1 MRHSEHVV
9 DIILKRD
16 IAGRILDLGGGGEG
30 VIGRIYGRAV
40 TAIDICP
47 DELEDAPGDFERI
60 CMDARRLEFPD
71 GCFDAVTAFYFLMY
85 LFPEDMGAVF
95 SEAARVLKSGGRLYI
110 WDAVYDCAFPEPH
123 LAELYIDAAGEKI
136 STTYG
141 VLGEGMGLSR
151 DDVLSRASE
160 AGLELAD
167 ERLAGELFYLVFRKE
182 ERHGR
187 YHDSAAEEL

>member
-40 TAIDICP
+40 TAIDIRP

-60 CMDARRLEFPD
+60 CMDARQLEFPD

-85 LFPEDMGAVF
+85 LFPGDRGAVF
-95 SEAARVLKSGGRLYI
+95 SEAARVLKSGGRMYV

-141 VLGEGMGLSR
+141 VLGEGMSLSR
-151 DDVLSRASE
+151 DGVLRCASE

-167 ERLAGELFYLVFRKE
+167 ERLAGEHFYLVFRKE

>member
-9 DIILKRD
+9 DIILKRH

-71 GCFDAVTAFYFLMY
+71 GCFDSVTAFYFLMY
-85 LFPEDMGAVF
+85 LFPGDRGAVF
-95 SEAARVLKSGGRLYI
+95 SEAARVLKSGGRMYV

-123 LAELYIDAAGEKI
+123 LAELYIDAAGEQI

-151 DDVLSRASE
+151 DDVLSRAAE

-167 ERLAGELFYLVFRKE
+167 ERLAGEHFYLVFRKE
-182 ERHGR
+182 EWHGR

>member
-30 VIGRIYGRAV
+30 VIGRTYGRAV
-40 TAIDICP
+40 TAIDIRP

-60 CMDARRLEFPD
+60 CMDARRIEFPD
-71 GCFDAVTAFYFLMY
+71 GCFDATTAFYFLMY
-85 LFPEDMGAVF
+85 LFPEDRGAVF
-95 SEAARVLKSGGRLYI
+95 SEAARVLKSGGRMYV
-110 WDAVYDCAFPEPH
+110 WDAVYSSAFPEPH
-123 LAELYIDAAGEKI
+123 LVELNIDAAGERI

-151 DDVLSRASE
+151 DDVLRCASE

-167 ERLAGELFYLVFRKE
+167 ERLAGEHFYLVFRKE
-182 ERHGR
+182 GQHGR

>member
-9 DIILKRD
+9 DIILKRH

-40 TAIDICP
+40 TAIDIRP

-60 CMDARRLEFPD
+60 CMDARQLEFPD
-71 GCFDAVTAFYFLMY
+71 GCFDSVTAFYFLMY
-85 LFPEDMGAVF
+85 LFPGDRGAVF
-95 SEAARVLKSGGRLYI
+95 SEAARVLKSGGRMYV
-110 WDAVYDCAFPEPH
+110 WDAAYGPAFPEPH
-123 LAELYIDAAGEKI
+123 LVELNIDAAGERI

-151 DDVLSRASE
+151 DGVLRCASE

-167 ERLAGELFYLVFRKE
+167 ERLAGEHFYLVFRKE
-182 ERHGR
+182 DRHGR
-187 YHDSAAEEL
+187 YHDSADEEL

>member
-9 DIILKRD
+9 DITLKRD
-16 IAGRILDLGGGGEG
+16 IVGRILDLGGGGEG

-40 TAIDICP
+40 TAIDIRP

-60 CMDARRLEFPD
+60 CMDARQLEFPD

-85 LFPEDMGAVF
+85 LFPGDRGAVF
-95 SEAARVLKSGGRLYI
+95 SEAARVLKSGGRMYV

-151 DDVLSRASE
+151 DDVLRCASE

-167 ERLAGELFYLVFRKE
+167 ERLAGEHFYLVFRKE